1 MAFQPD
7 LVVPPVV
14 IAFLILMILGVNSL
28 IMESSIDHR
37 LTNDMQTR
45 ASLAVDLVQEE
56 VRGLERL
63 LQEPD
68 STLRFFTFTGDSV
81 VISQR
86 DKNLKI
92 IRKERL
98 SGIADTVYYHLDLR
112 DIRFAAYPDTV
123 MYDYADFLKVNAR
136 TQSNP
141 DHHARFNN
149 TEQLVGAMAEK
160 QLFLRHKAAKT
171 HRENK

>member
-7 LVVPPVV
+7 LVVPPII
-14 IAFLILMILGVNSL
+14 IAMLILMVLGINSL
-28 IMESSIDHR
+28 ILESSVDNR
-37 LTNDMQTR
+37 LANDMQTR
-45 ASLAVDLVQEE
+45 AALAVDLVQEE
-56 VRGLERL
+56 VRGLEQL
-63 LQEPD
+63 LEEPD

-92 IRKERL
+92 IRKDRISEVP
-98 SGIADTVYYHLDLR
+98 DTVYYDLDLKKV
-112 DIRFAAYPDTV
+112 RFASYPDTV
-123 MYDYADFLKVNAR
+123 MYDYADFIKVNAR

-149 TEQLVGAMAEK
+149 TEQLMSAVAEK
-160 QLFLRHKAAKT
+160 KLFLRHKAARSHK
-171 HRENK
+171 ESN